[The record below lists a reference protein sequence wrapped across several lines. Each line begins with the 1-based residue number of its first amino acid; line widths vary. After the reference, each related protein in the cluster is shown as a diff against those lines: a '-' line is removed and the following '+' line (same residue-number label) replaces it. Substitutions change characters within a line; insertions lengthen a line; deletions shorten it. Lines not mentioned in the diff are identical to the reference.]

1 VVNRYGCAAM
11 LCVLLMAGCSSAV
24 TGSGRGRGSLS
35 SAVRSTL
42 PPVRGTLPPVQ
53 SSLPPVQSTLPPTA
67 PPSSSAPTG
76 PSPVSLLARFAG
88 QWFGHGRGLTF
99 SPSGR
104 GLITYRIYTFCRDD
118 PTPPCDELHGN
129 QIIDGGR
136 IVLVLRT
143 AFAAGKAVIAE
154 GSVVS
159 STDTTMHPGDSVI
172 ARLHAYLLTLLV
184 GTSGA
189 FSFCSPN
196 APPGACGA

>member
-1 VVNRYGCAAM
+1 VVNRSGCAAI
-11 LCVLLMAGCSSAV
+11 LCVLLLAACSSAV

-35 SAVRSTL
+35 TAVRSTL
-42 PPVRGTLPPVQ
+42 PPVRT
-53 SSLPPVQSTLPPTA
+53 LPPVQSTLPPT
-67 PPSSSAPTG
+67 PPSSSAPSG
-76 PSPVSLLARFAG
+76 PSPAALLAHFQG

-99 SPSGR
+99 SPSGQGR
-104 GLITYRIYTFCRDD
+104 ITYRIYTFCRDD
-118 PTPPCDELHGN
+118 PTPPCDELQGN
-129 QIIDGGR
+129 KIIDGGR

-154 GSVVS
+154 GTVVS
-159 STDTTMHPGDSVI
+159 STDTTMHAGDSVI

-184 GTSGA
+184 GTAGA